1 MVGIA
6 IEKMGFT
13 DIGVPRN
20 TKPFFSE
27 GAAVVKV
34 WEPLIWR
41 TGSVGE
47 KQINKKEI
55 TVRESSRIGSRER
68 LVLYDV
74 YARAIVVR
82 DDTIRN
88 V

>member
-1 MVGIA
+1 
-6 IEKMGFT
+6 
-13 DIGVPRN
+13 
-20 TKPFFSE
+20 
-27 GAAVVKV
+27 
-34 WEPLIWR
+34 
-41 TGSVGE
+41 VGE